1 MDSVLKRDDYEWLM
15 EEWKI
20 EEAERMT
27 QMTIPNMPVEVALPV
42 LTNSAI
48 KTFKTCRKKY
58 WFAYEHR
65 LRPLSE
71 RSYLTFGSAM
81 HHAIELLGTQG
92 IESARE
98 YLGELK
104 DQWSDRFAWYTLWAL
119 FHGYANRYADHP
131 LIIEVIEAELVFNL
145 PIVNPETGSASKTFN
160 QSGKMDSISKLSD
173 GRTVLHELKT
183 TDEDICSERYWK
195 LILMDSQTAMYTNA
209 ARDMGYDIVEVI
221 YDVIR
226 KPSMSPLKATPIEKR
241 QYKKAD
247 GKLYANQRETDETP
261 EEWGERLYADI
272 CERPDFYFAR
282 REIPRLEQDLDGFR
296 FDLWDTAKD
305 LRSAQLTGR
314 WYRNVGR
321 FTCGFCVYFDLCA
334 GLIAWNQETVPEGFM
349 RLDTP
354 HPELERQ

>member
-1 MDSVLKRDDYEWLM
+1 
-15 EEWKI
+15 
-20 EEAERMT
+20 MT
-27 QMTIPNMPVEVALPV
+27 QMTIPSMPVEVALPV

-81 HHAIELLGTQG
+81 HHAIELFGTQG

-104 DQWSDRFAWYTLWAL
+104 DQWSDRFAWFTLWAL

-145 PIVNPETGSASKTFN
+145 PIVNPETGAPSKTFN

-183 TDEDICSERYWK
+183 TDEDPASERYWRR
-195 LILMDSQTAMYTNA
+195 ILVDPQVTMYWQA
-209 ARDMGYDIVEVI
+209 AKAMGYDIHGIV
-221 YDVIR
+221 YDVVR
-226 KPSMSPLKATPIEKR
+226 KPAMSPLKATPEEKR
-241 QYKKAD
+241 KYTKD
-247 GKLYANQRETDETP
+247 GRLYAAQRETDETP
-261 EEWGERLYADI
+261 EEWGDRLYSDI
-272 CERPDFYFAR
+272 CERPDFYYGR
-282 REIPRLEQDLDGFR
+282 REIPRLEQDLAEFK
-296 FDLWDTAKD
+296 FELWDVAKD
-305 LRSAQLTGR
+305 VRSAQLTNR
-314 WYRNVGR
+314 WYRNAGR
-321 FTCGFCVYFDLCA
+321 FSCDYCDYSDLCF
-334 GLIAWNQETVPEGFM
+334 GLVPWDQSSIPDGFQ
-349 RLDTP
+349 RLDDP
-354 HPELERQ
+354 NPELKGK